1 MSKGLRKEQIERII
15 IASIEK
21 NPDLKYYIDDEY
33 VLELINLLIEGVSK
47 SIEENNKKLL
57 SDLVRTW

>member
-57 SDLVRTW
+57 SDLVRT

>member
-47 SIEENNKKLL
+47 SIEENNKNF
-57 SDLVRTW
+57 

>member
-21 NPDLKYYIDDEY
+21 KPDLKYYIDDEY

-57 SDLVRTW
+57 SDLVRT

>member
-47 SIEENNKKLL
+47 SIEENNKKLM
-57 SDLVRTW
+57 SDLLRT